1 MLIVESGHL
10 AGQRWLLD
18 RDVVIIGR
26 EPDGCD
32 LIIPERQ
39 ISRRHAR
46 IERTPAGFLL
56 TDLGSKN
63 GTSVNGSLL
72 SAPHLLQ
79 DGDEIT
85 LALSVRL
92 VFVGSD
98 ETAPLNAHS
107 LGKAKPAKLCGICI
121 DKQSRRVFVAGQ
133 EIDPPLSL
141 QQYRLLEALVDA
153 QGGLVSRS
161 QLVRWIWGGTDYVA
175 SEQALDA
182 LVRRL
187 RERIADYDPHHEYI
201 VTVRG
206 HGLRFEDCAD
216 GADA

>member
-18 RDVVIIGR
+18 RDIVIIGR
-26 EPDGCD
+26 DAERCD
-32 LIIPERQ
+32 LILPDRQ
-39 ISRRHAR
+39 ISRQHAR

-63 GTSVNGSLL
+63 GTSVNSSLL
-72 SAPHLLQ
+72 NAPHLLQ

-85 LALSVRL
+85 LALSIKL

-107 LGKAKPAKLCGICI
+107 LSKAKLTKLCGICI

-153 QGGLVSRS
+153 QGGLVSRT
-161 QLVRWIWGGTDYVA
+161 QLVQRIWGGTDYIA

-216 GADA
+216 YADA

>member
-18 RDVVIIGR
+18 RDIVIIGR
-26 EPDGCD
+26 DAERCD
-32 LIIPERQ
+32 LILPDRQ
-39 ISRRHAR
+39 ISRQHAR

-63 GTSVNGSLL
+63 GTSVNSSLL
-72 SAPHLLQ
+72 NAPHLLQ

-85 LALSVRL
+85 LALSIKL

-107 LGKAKPAKLCGICI
+107 LSKAKPTKLCGICI

-153 QGGLVSRS
+153 QGGLVSRT
-161 QLVRWIWGGTDYVA
+161 QLVQRIWGGTDYIA

-216 GADA
+216 YADA

>member
-18 RDVVIIGR
+18 RDIVIIGR
-26 EPDGCD
+26 DAERCD
-32 LIIPERQ
+32 LILPDRQ
-39 ISRRHAR
+39 ISRQHAR

-63 GTSVNGSLL
+63 GTSVNSSLL
-72 SAPHLLQ
+72 NAPHLLQ

-85 LALSVRL
+85 LALSIKL

-107 LGKAKPAKLCGICI
+107 LSKAKPTKLCGICI

-153 QGGLVSRS
+153 QGGLVSRT
-161 QLVRWIWGGTDYVA
+161 QLVQRIWGGTDYIA